1 MKLKAYKIDI
11 WILLPV
17 LFLIIFGIGVV
28 YSASSYFSIE
38 KFNDPNYLLK
48 QHLIRVAIAI
58 VMIFVFARIDYR
70 YYQDIGKLMIWV
82 SIFLLI
88 CLFFF
93 GVSENKGAIRWLR
106 VGQIGFQPA
115 DFAKF
120 ALIIYLSYLLVKKKN
135 FVHYLYKGYLPIV
148 FYIILVTVL
157 VALQPNFSTALI
169 VFGSSIVLL
178 LLSNVK
184 IKHIAY
190 TIASVIPFVVV
201 FALSKD
207 YILKRLSYHAEYTI
221 SGDSHYQ
228 LQQAIIGFGN
238 GGFFGIGPGNSLQ
251 REFFLPEAH
260 GDFVFSI
267 IGEEYGFIGTF
278 FTIAL
283 FILIMVR
290 GYKVAKI
297 IKDDYGK
304 YLAFGITTLI
314 SFYAVINMSV
324 ACGLIP
330 TTGVPIPFISYGGT
344 ALIINSIAIG
354 ILLNISSF
362 RNEPEVTFS
371 ESNVSETNNHEK

>member
-1 MKLKAYKIDI
+1 
-11 WILLPV
+11 
-17 LFLIIFGIGVV
+17 
-28 YSASSYFSIE
+28 
-38 KFNDPNYLLK
+38 
-48 QHLIRVAIAI
+48 LIRVAIAI
-58 VMIFVFARIDYR
+58 VVLFVFARIDYR
-70 YYQDIGKLMIWV
+70 YYQDIGKLLIWV

-93 GVSENKGAIRWLR
+93 GVSENKGASRSLR
-106 VGQIGFQPA
+106 VGPIGFQPA
-115 DFAKF
+115 DFANF
-120 ALIIYLSYLLVKKKN
+120 TLIIYLSYLLVKKKN
-135 FVHYLYKGYLPIV
+135 FVHFLYKGYLPLA
-148 FYIILVTVL
+148 FYIILITVL
-157 VALQPNFSTALI
+157 VALQPNFSNALI
-169 VFGSSIVLL
+169 IFGSSIVLL

-184 IKHIAY
+184 IKHIVY

-207 YILKRLSYHAEYTI
+207 YILKRLSYHAEYTT

-251 REFFLPEAH
+251 REFFLPEAY

-278 FTIAL
+278 FTIVL
-283 FILIMVR
+283 FIIIMVR
-290 GYKVAKI
+290 GYKVAKK
-297 IKDDYGK
+297 IKDDFGK

-330 TTGVPIPFISYGGT
+330 TTGVPIPFISYGGS

-354 ILLNISSF
+354 VLLNISSF
-362 RNEPEVTFS
+362 RNESKVTFS